1 MPVSEAEYR
10 KLLEREEGRKAG
22 PQTSRDDAVRRAN
35 IAAGYGNS
43 TALRKFGS
51 TSPFKIAGGSG
62 GGGGKRGGGKS
73 AGGGAGGKGGAGPS
87 PKRDP
92 SLMWESPPPNASP
105 VRDPSLMWQG
115 ATAGGASPPRDP
127 SLMWQGATAGAG
139 APPIYEPSGSM
150 VGPFLGRPGEGG
162 TGFPA
167 APGGGGFQIDRVGDD
182 IPVPT
187 PRPSPFVNDLVRP
200 GGPSNPHVLPMD
212 AALKRMGDE
221 NYKSPSQVWQW
232 LFGNMGGRP
241 GGGWG

>member
-10 KLLEREEGRKAG
+10 RLLAQEEGRKAG

-51 TSPFKIAGGSG
+51 TSPFKLAG
-62 GGGGKRGGGKS
+62 GGGGKRGGGK
-73 AGGGAGGKGGAGPS
+73 GGGGGGGKTAPN
-87 PKRDP
+87 
-92 SLMWESPPPNASP
+92 PNANMTTPTS
-105 VRDPSLMWQG
+105 
-115 ATAGGASPPRDP
+115 AAGFLPNMQTPTS
-127 SLMWQGATAGAG
+127 
-139 APPIYEPSGSM
+139 APGFLPIRGPTTEPSDLPTRGPTTEPGGSLI
-150 VGPFLGRPGEGG
+150 GSFFGRPGEGG

-167 APGGGGFQIDRVGDD
+167 APDGSMVGPFPGRPGEGGTGF
-182 IPVPT
+182 PAAAP

-200 GGPSNPHVLPMD
+200 SGPSNPHVLPAD

-232 LFGNMGGRP
+232 LFGNIGGRP